1 MIGKKSLFRGV
12 KWVFID
18 LDDTLWDFSANSDV
32 TLQKLYRKFEIFSRY
47 YPEYNE
53 FDEAYHLKNSELWDL
68 YHHGHIEQEYLKL
81 ERFRWLLV
89 SKGYD
94 CGDVDELSAEM
105 NEWYL
110 DELSRCSALVDGAI
124 DLLELLGKRYLIGV
138 LSNGF
143 ADVQYRKLQTSGL
156 WRYVQRMVV
165 SDEIGVQKPDKR
177 IFDYALREVGAE
189 ANEVIMIGDNP
200 DADIQGAKSAGWRAI
215 YFNRKSKP
223 SVAVADA
230 EVASLSDVVTYLEVL
245 D

>member
-1 MIGKKSLFRGV
+1 MAGEKSLFGGV

-32 TLQKLYRKFEIFSRY
+32 ALQKLYRNFDIISGY
-47 YPEYNE
+47 YPEYEE

-89 SKGYD
+89 RKGYESD
-94 CGDVDELSAEM
+94 DVDVLSAAM

-110 DELSRCSALVDGAI
+110 EELSRCRELVDGAI
-124 DLLELLGKRYLIGV
+124 DLLESLSKRYLIGV

-165 SDEIGVQKPDKR
+165 SDEIGVQKPDRR
-177 IFDYALREVGAE
+177 IFDYALSEVGAE
-189 ANEVIMIGDNP
+189 ADEVIMIGDNP
-200 DADIQGAKSAGWRAI
+200 DADIYGAKSAGWRTI
-215 YFNRKSKP
+215 YFNRKGRSSV
-223 SVAVADA
+223 SVADV
-230 EVASLSDVVTYLEVL
+230 EVASLSDVKAYL
-245 D
+245 